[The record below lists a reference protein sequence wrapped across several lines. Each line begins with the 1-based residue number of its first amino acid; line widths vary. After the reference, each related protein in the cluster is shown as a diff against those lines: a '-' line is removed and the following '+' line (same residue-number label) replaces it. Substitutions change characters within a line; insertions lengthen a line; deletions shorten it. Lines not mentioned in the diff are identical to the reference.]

1 MSKIAILDMGLNNI
15 KSIYNLS
22 SKFSETYVF
31 SKRNEFIKNT
41 EMLILP
47 GNGNFG
53 KGMEVLNDNGL
64 TKFIRN
70 LSEEIKIVGIC
81 LGMQLLMD
89 SSEESPNTEGLSLIQ
104 GKVVKIKKNDD
115 YNNPLLG
122 WYDVKFNNTKEYE
135 KLNGCYFFNNSFIVN
150 PIKKEVIDGYLDK
163 LPVFLYEKKIYGIQF
178 HPELSRNLGSNFFKY
193 IYESKTRC

>member
-64 TKFIRN
+64 TKFIRR
-70 LSEEIKIVGIC
+70 
-81 LGMQLLMD
+81 D
-89 SSEESPNTEGLSLIQ
+89 
-104 GKVVKIKKNDD
+104 
-115 YNNPLLG
+115 
-122 WYDVKFNNTKEYE
+122 
-135 KLNGCYFFNNSFIVN
+135 
-150 PIKKEVIDGYLDK
+150 
-163 LPVFLYEKKIYGIQF
+163 
-178 HPELSRNLGSNFFKY
+178 
-193 IYESKTRC
+193 

>member
-31 SKRNEFIKNT
+31 SKRNEFNKNT

-53 KGMEVLNDNGL
+53 KGMEILNDKGL
-64 TKFIRN
+64 TEFIRN
-70 LSEEIKIVGIC
+70 LSQEIKIVGIC

-89 SSEESPNTEGLSLIQ
+89 SSEESPNTKGLSLIQ
-104 GKVVKIKKNDD
+104 GKVIKIKKNGD

-122 WYDVKFNNTKEYE
+122 WYDVKFNKIKKYE
-135 KLNGCYFFNNSFIVN
+135 KLNGSYFFNNSFIVN
-150 PIKKEVIDGYLDK
+150 PIKKDEIDGYLDK
-163 LPVFLYEKKIYGIQF
+163 LPVFIYKKKIYGIQF
-178 HPELSRNLGSNFFKY
+178 HPELSRNLGSNFFKN
-193 IYESKTRC
+193 IYDSKTRC

>member
-22 SKFSETYVF
+22 FKFSETYVF
-31 SKRNEFIKNT
+31 SERSEFKKST
-41 EMLILP
+41 DMLILP

-53 KGMEVLNDNGL
+53 KGMEVLNDRGL
-64 TKFIRN
+64 TRFIRN

-89 SSEESPNTEGLSLIQ
+89 SSEESPSTKGLSLIH
-104 GKVVKIKKNDD
+104 GKVIKIKKNND

-122 WYDVKFNNTKEYE
+122 WYKVKFNNKKKYE
-135 KLNGCYFFNNSFIVN
+135 KLNGCYFFNNSFVVN

-163 LPVFLYEKKIYGIQF
+163 LPVFIYEKKIYGIQF
-178 HPELSRNLGSNFFKY
+178 HPELSRNLGCNFFKN
-193 IYESKTRC
+193 IYESKTKC

>member
-31 SKRNEFIKNT
+31 SKRNEFNKNT

-53 KGMEVLNDNGL
+53 KGMEILNDKGL
-64 TKFIRN
+64 TEFIRN
-70 LSEEIKIVGIC
+70 LSQEIKIVGIC

-89 SSEESPNTEGLSLIQ
+89 SSEESPNTKGLSLIQ
-104 GKVVKIKKNDD
+104 GKVVKIKKNGD

-122 WYDVKFNNTKEYE
+122 WYDVKFNKIKKYE
-135 KLNGCYFFNNSFIVN
+135 KLNGSYFFNNSFIVN
-150 PIKKEVIDGYLDK
+150 PIKKDEIDGYLDK
-163 LPVFLYEKKIYGIQF
+163 LPVFIYKKNIWNSIS
-178 HPELSRNLGSNFFKY
+178 P
-193 IYESKTRC
+193 

>member
-22 SKFSETYVF
+22 FKFSETYVF
-31 SKRNEFIKNT
+31 SERNEFKKST
-41 EMLILP
+41 DMLILP

-53 KGMEVLNDNGL
+53 KGMEVLNDKGL
-64 TKFIRN
+64 TEFIRN

-89 SSEESPNTEGLSLIQ
+89 SSEESPNTKGLSLIK
-104 GKVVKIKKNDD
+104 GKVIKIDKSDD

-122 WYDVKFNNTKEYE
+122 WYNVKFNDAKEYK
-135 KLNGCYFFNNSFIVN
+135 KLSGCYFFNNGFVVK
-150 PIKKEVIDGYLDK
+150 PIKKDLIDGYLDK

-178 HPELSRNLGSNFFKY
+178 HPELSRKLGSNFFKN
-193 IYESKTRC
+193 IMKAK